1 MLRRR
6 ALLLAAGGLATR
18 TPAEAAEAADAAYTG
33 PLFDAHLH
41 YNDDAQLPHP
51 PADVLARMARAG
63 VRGALV
69 NSRPN
74 DGTLRLV
81 AQQEPG
87 GPAWVP
93 FVRLYRNRADY
104 SGWFQDDS
112 IRRMVLALLEQGS
125 PAGPFRGLG
134 EFHLYDSANA
144 DGPTAVALMK
154 LARERGLTVLAH
166 VDDVAVDKLLGHAP
180 GASLIWA
187 HSGISG
193 EPLARVQALLAK
205 HPGLRGELSYR
216 PGLSAGGRLGD
227 DWRAVFMQHPDRF
240 LIGSDTWVT
249 PRWQHY
255 EGLFAEYRGWLG
267 QLPGEVA
274 QRIAWGNAAALFKLP
289 RPA

>member
-1 MLRRR
+1 MKRR
-6 ALLLAAGGLATR
+6 ALLLAGL
-18 TPAEAAEAADAAYTG
+18 PVAARAADYAG
-33 PLFDAHLH
+33 PIFDAHLH
-41 YNDDAQLPHP
+41 YNDDAQQPHP
-51 PADVLARMARAG
+51 PADVLARMGRAG

-81 AQQEPG
+81 AEG
-87 GPAWVP
+87 GAQWVP

-104 SGWFQDDS
+104 SGWFADDS
-112 IRRMVLALLEQGS
+112 IRRMVLDLLAKGS

-144 DGPTAVALMK
+144 DGLTAIALMK

-166 VDDVAVDKLLGHAP
+166 VDGVAVDKLLGHAP

-187 HSGISG
+187 HTGISG
-193 EPLARVQALLAK
+193 EPVARVRELFAK

-216 PGLSAGGRLGD
+216 PGLTFDGRITPE
-227 DWRAVFMQHPDRF
+227 WRALFSSHADRF
-240 LIGSDTWVT
+240 MIGSDTWVT
-249 PRWQHY
+249 QRWQHY
-255 EGLFAEYRGWLG
+255 EGLFADYRNWLG

-274 QRIAWGNAAALFKLP
+274 QRIAWGNAAELFKLK
-289 RPA
+289 AV

>member
-1 MLRRR
+1 MRRR
-6 ALLLAAGGLATR
+6 ALLLAGLPLAARAAGYA
-18 TPAEAAEAADAAYTG
+18 G

-41 YNDDAQLPHP
+41 YNDDAQAPHP

-81 AQQEPG
+81 AEPG
-87 GPAWVP
+87 PQWVP
-93 FVRLYRNRADY
+93 FIRLYRNRADY
-104 SGWFQDDS
+104 TGWFADDS
-112 IRRMVLALLEQGS
+112 IRRMVLELLERGS

-144 DGPTAVALMK
+144 DGPTAIALMK
-154 LARERGLTVLAH
+154 LARERDLTVLAH

-180 GASLIWA
+180 GSSLIWA
-187 HSGISG
+187 HTGISG
-193 EPLARVQALLAK
+193 EPVERVRELFAK

-216 PGLSAGGRLGD
+216 PGLTHEGRLTPEWQALFG
-227 DWRAVFMQHPDRF
+227 AHAGRF

-255 EGLFAEYRGWLG
+255 EGLFADCRGWLG
-267 QLPGEVA
+267 QLPAEVG
-274 QRIAWGNAAALFKLP
+274 QRIAWGNAAELFKLKV
-289 RPA
+289 A

>member
-1 MLRRR
+1 MLKRR
-6 ALLLAAGGLATR
+6 ALLLAALPLAAR
-18 TPAEAAEAADAAYTG
+18 AAAYAG
-33 PLFDAHLH
+33 PIFDAHLH
-41 YNDDAQLPHP
+41 YNDDAQAPHP
-51 PADVLARMARAG
+51 PADVLARMGRAG

-81 AQQEPG
+81 AEA
-87 GPAWVP
+87 GPQWVP
-93 FVRLYRNRADY
+93 FIRLYRNRADY
-104 SGWFQDDS
+104 SGWFADDS
-112 IRRMVLALLEQGS
+112 IRLMVLDLLKRGS

-187 HSGISG
+187 HTGISG
-193 EPLARVQALLAK
+193 EPVERVRELFAK

-216 PGLSAGGRLGD
+216 PGLTLDGHLTPE
-227 DWRAVFMQHPDRF
+227 WRALFTSQASRF
-240 LIGSDTWVT
+240 LIGSDTWVAQ
-249 PRWQHY
+249 RWQHY
-255 EGLFAEYRGWLG
+255 EGLFADYRAWLG
-267 QLPGEVA
+267 QLPAEVA
-274 QRIAWGNAAALFKLP
+274 QRIAWANAAELFALK
-289 RPA
+289 AA

>member
-1 MLRRR
+1 MKRR
-6 ALLLAAGGLATR
+6 ALLLAALPLTAR
-18 TPAEAAEAADAAYTG
+18 AADYAG

-41 YNDDAQLPHP
+41 YNDDAQAPHP

-81 AQQEPG
+81 AEPG
-87 GPAWVP
+87 PQWVP
-93 FVRLYRNRADY
+93 FIRLYRNRADY
-104 SGWFQDDS
+104 TGWFADDS
-112 IRRMVLALLEQGS
+112 IRRMVLDLLKRGS

-154 LARERGLTVLAH
+154 LARERDLTVLAH

-187 HSGISG
+187 HAGISG
-193 EPLARVQALLAK
+193 EPLPRVRELLAR
-205 HPGLRGELSYR
+205 HAGLRGELSYR
-216 PGLSAGGRLGD
+216 PGVTVDGRLSD
-227 DWRAVFMQHPDRF
+227 DWRALFIEHPGRF

-255 EGLFAEYRGWLG
+255 EALFADYRAWLG
-267 QLPGEVA
+267 QLPEEVA
-274 QRIAWGNAAALFKLP
+274 QRIAWGNAADLFKLM
-289 RPA
+289 PAGS

>member
-1 MLRRR
+1 MKRR
-6 ALLLAAGGLATR
+6 ALLLAALPLSAQ
-18 TPAEAAEAADAAYTG
+18 AAGYAG

-41 YNDDAQLPHP
+41 YNDDAQAPHP

-81 AQQEPG
+81 AEPG
-87 GPAWVP
+87 AQWVP
-93 FVRLYRNRADY
+93 FIRLYRNRADY
-104 SGWFQDDS
+104 TGWFADDS
-112 IRRMVLALLEQGS
+112 IRRMVLELLAKGS

-144 DGPTAVALMK
+144 DGPTAIALMK

-180 GASLIWA
+180 GTSLIWA
-187 HSGISG
+187 HTGISG
-193 EPLARVQALLAK
+193 EPVQRVRELFAK
-205 HPGLRGELSYR
+205 HAGLRGELSYR
-216 PGLSAGGRLGD
+216 PGLTFDGSIAPE
-227 DWRAVFMQHPDRF
+227 WRALFTAHANRF

-255 EGLFAEYRGWLG
+255 EGLFAEYRSWLG
-267 QLPGEVA
+267 QLPNEVA
-274 QRIAWGNAAALFKLP
+274 QRIAWGNAAAMFNLP
-289 RPA
+289 GPI

>member
-1 MLRRR
+1 MLKRR
-6 ALLLAAGGLATR
+6 ALLLAGL
-18 TPAEAAEAADAAYTG
+18 PLAARADAYAG
-33 PLFDAHLH
+33 PVFDAHLH
-41 YNDDAQLPHP
+41 YNDEAQAPHP

-81 AQQEPG
+81 AEA
-87 GPAWVP
+87 GPQWVP

-104 SGWFQDDS
+104 TGWFADDS
-112 IRRMVLALLEQGS
+112 IRRMVLALLAEGS

-144 DGPTAVALMK
+144 DGPTAVALMR

-166 VDDVAVDKLLGHAP
+166 VDAVAVDKLLGHAP

-187 HSGISG
+187 HTGISG
-193 EPLARVQALLAK
+193 EPVERVRELLER

-216 PGLSAGGRLGD
+216 PGLSVDGRLGD
-227 DWRAVFMQHPDRF
+227 DWRALFTRQPGRF
-240 LIGSDTWVT
+240 LVGSDTWVT

-255 EGLFAEYRGWLG
+255 EGLFADYRAWLG
-267 QLPGEVA
+267 QLPAEVA
-274 QRIAWGNAAALFKLP
+274 QRIAWGNAAALFGLST
-289 RPA
+289 AA

>member
-1 MLRRR
+1 MLNRR
-6 ALLLAAGGLATR
+6 ALLLAALPAFAG
-18 TPAEAAEAADAAYTG
+18 AEAGYAG
-33 PLFDAHLH
+33 PIFDAHLH
-41 YNDDAQLPHP
+41 YNDDAQAPHP

-74 DGTLRLV
+74 DGTLRLIAEAG
-81 AQQEPG
+81 AQ
-87 GPAWVP
+87 WVP

-104 SGWFQDDS
+104 TGWFADDS
-112 IRRMVLALLEQGS
+112 IRRMVLELLARGS

-187 HSGISG
+187 HTGISG
-193 EPLARVQALLAK
+193 EPLSRVRELLAK

-216 PGLSAGGRLGD
+216 PGITFDGRLSD
-227 DWRAVFMQHPDRF
+227 DWRALLASQAGRF

-249 PRWQHY
+249 QRWQHY
-255 EGLFAEYRGWLG
+255 DGLFADYRGWLG
-267 QLPGEVA
+267 QLPVEVA
-274 QRIAWGNAAALFKLP
+274 QRIAWGNAGELFQLKAA
-289 RPA
+289 